1 MSCCKIPN
9 GDKDLL
15 GLYPFPVGKSTLNNI
30 EIIRIHNG
38 SLSCTSLG
46 GSIFKQPVAKYFT
59 RLTPDQIQEV
69 PNKQQNHAQNKSTQS
84 NDSDTKTSHK
94 RIIGLQ
100 QNEASIVNTLP
111 PAVLE
116 EFSEV
121 LENDL
126 DSGDEDTLPDLNQQ
140 PKLHQLLTHQNF
152 KLLEQILQ
160 ELQHHNELKWSQ
172 WTVDDLFPTLLRN
185 PHNLMKYCVVKD
197 LEIIGRVLHSYTGC
211 HFFSSSYNEA
221 KNANLIGRAFEGN
234 DLVEEMCQPIKNT
247 VTSKPDSLVDLC
259 KNKILQNE
267 FLVQCLP
274 VCYARVMHSIRKF
287 DYMNE
292 CPVNMIAKIPQQ
304 ISGRSEIQME
314 LFVSRTGTKLRPEH
328 CYSHRQMTSSQFNF
342 AKQ

>member
-59 RLTPDQIQEV
+59 CLTPDQIQEV

-197 LEIIGRVLHSYTGC
+197 LEIIGRVLHSYTGH
-211 HFFSSSYNEA
+211 HFFSSSYNKA

-247 VTSKPDSLVDLC
+247 VMSKPDSLVDLC

-292 CPVNMIAKIPQQ
+292 CPVNMIAKIP
-304 ISGRSEIQME
+304 
-314 LFVSRTGTKLRPEH
+314 
-328 CYSHRQMTSSQFNF
+328 
-342 AKQ
+342 